1 MRKPKAKSKQ
11 VKPGRASAAAARKPS
26 HRPPPHD
33 PRLKKIYVA
42 AEGTFVLHNASE
54 IHKIVIATAAFDVSG
69 WLDLS
74 NMAPGGD
81 SVQTEVRVSFANRVN
96 VLHMRYEWSSPQLIA
111 LGNMTNGLNYLSGTH
126 IEIWVHQTASHN
138 NFATP
143 VEYAYQFVV
152 ESAA

>member
-1 MRKPKAKSKQ
+1 MRKPKAKT
-11 VKPGRASAAAARKPS
+11 KPRAAARPAATAV
-26 HRPPPHD
+26 RQPVRLPPLHD

-54 IHKIVIATAAFDVSG
+54 IHKIVIATPAFDVSG

-74 NMAPGGD
+74 NMAGGD

-96 VLHMRYEWSSPQLIA
+96 VLHMRYEWDNPQLVA

-126 IEIWVHQTASHN
+126 IEIWVHQTVSHN

-152 ESAA
+152 ESSA

>member
-1 MRKPKAKSKQ
+1 M
-11 VKPGRASAAAARKPS
+11 
-26 HRPPPHD
+26 PPHD

-42 AEGTFVLHNASE
+42 AEGTFLLHNANE
-54 IHKIVIATAAFDVSG
+54 IHKIVIATPAFDVSG

-74 NMAPGGD
+74 KMAPGGD

-96 VLHMRYEWSSPQLIA
+96 VLHMRYEWDSPQLVA
-111 LGNMTNGLNYLSGTH
+111 LGDMTNRLNTLVGTH

-143 VEYAYQFVV
+143 VEYAYQFIV

>member
-1 MRKPKAKSKQ
+1 MRKPKAKAKKAAPSRA
-11 VKPGRASAAAARKPS
+11 GASAARSRA
-26 HRPPPHD
+26 RPPKLD
-33 PRLKKIYVA
+33 TRLKKIYVA

-54 IHKIVIATAAFDVSG
+54 IHKIVIATPAFDVSG

-96 VLHMRYEWSSPQLIA
+96 VLHMRYEWDSPQLVA
-111 LGNMTNGLNYLSGTH
+111 LGDMTNRLNTLVGTH

-143 VEYAYQFVV
+143 VEYAYQFIV